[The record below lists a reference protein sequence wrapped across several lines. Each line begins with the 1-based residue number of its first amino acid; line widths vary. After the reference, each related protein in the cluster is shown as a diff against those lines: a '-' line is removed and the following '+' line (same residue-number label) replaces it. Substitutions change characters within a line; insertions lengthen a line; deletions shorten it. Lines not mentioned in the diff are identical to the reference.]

1 MKLRIISIAIVA
13 MFANRLYAQQT
24 DPALTAA
31 IVAQTETLKG
41 LYKAR
46 DSTQKKIITAE
57 IAVTAA
63 LERVHKVENKI
74 LEYLSNAQGVM
85 NNLYQIKRAGEL
97 VAIEIPQKINM
108 VKKAIPGNLKGT
120 VITALVSDRI
130 KDVHAEMISL
140 FPFVQQLVSSGSYN
154 VQDFDENGQLITK
167 KHKINLLNSAERFY
181 VANEIVS
188 KLENIN
194 VSLYLLSWQI
204 KTLGWND
211 LWFGLDPDGWMK
223 IMSGKNIVNALIND
237 WYYL

>member
-1 MKLRIISIAIVA
+1 MLKELKKKKEYMKLRIISIAIVA

-63 LERVHKVENKI
+63 LERVHKVESKI

-120 VITALVSDRI
+120 VITAFLQI
-130 KDVHAEMISL
+130 
-140 FPFVQQLVSSGSYN
+140 G
-154 VQDFDENGQLITK
+154 
-167 KHKINLLNSAERFY
+167 
-181 VANEIVS
+181 
-188 KLENIN
+188 KLRHRE
-194 VSLYLLSWQI
+194 VKELARPHS
-204 KTLGWND
+204 
-211 LWFGLDPDGWMK
+211 
-223 IMSGKNIVNALIND
+223 
-237 WYYL
+237 